1 MYIQRKFYVS
11 FSKLDL
17 AKLTT
22 NFFSLVVTLLLIT
35 SVVSWPIT
43 KKLFLRLSECPDE
56 LLSAPKMTMFRANL

>member
-22 NFFSLVVTLLLIT
+22 NFFSTVATLLLIT

-43 KKLFLRLSECPDE
+43 KKLFLRLSECLDE